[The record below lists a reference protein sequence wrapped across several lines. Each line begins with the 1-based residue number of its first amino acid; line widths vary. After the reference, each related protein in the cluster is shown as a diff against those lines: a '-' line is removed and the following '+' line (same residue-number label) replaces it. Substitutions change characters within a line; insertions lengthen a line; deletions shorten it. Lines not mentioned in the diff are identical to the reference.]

1 MLANGELRQSLGRML
16 QSCCTEV
23 LGEIGNRWQ
32 HTQHEKA
39 RLQPELFRF
48 SVLLSVRYAKST
60 ERKRVAFNRID
71 YPLVMPRAKRA
82 SKGGSNRAIDAD
94 GEETVATRPPKP
106 NPQFP

>member
-1 MLANGELRQSLGRML
+1 VMRG
-16 QSCCTEV
+16 
-23 LGEIGNRWQ
+23 
-32 HTQHEKA
+32 
-39 RLQPELFRF
+39 F
-48 SVLLSVRYAKST
+48 Y
-60 ERKRVAFNRID
+60 RID